1 MRPFF
6 YNFVHQKCKDMTA
19 AAARPPLTNLQ
30 MLDFLKSQKPFL
42 TSTYRVSK
50 LGLFGSYA
58 KGTQTTSSDVD
69 IILEFEEGTENL
81 LEKRLSLEAFFQ
93 SKLGL
98 KVDIA
103 RERFLRRSVRDK
115 ILSHAIFV

>member
-1 MRPFF
+1 MIA
-6 YNFVHQKCKDMTA
+6 VVAH
-19 AAARPPLTNLQ
+19 PPLTQ
-30 MLDFLKSQKPFL
+30 MQILDFLKSQKPFL
-42 TSTYRVSK
+42 TSTYQVSK

-58 KGTQTTSSDVD
+58 KGTQTVDSDVD
-69 IILEFEEGTENL
+69 IILEFEGGTENL

-103 RERFLRRSVRDK
+103 RERFLRRSIRDK

>member
-1 MRPFF
+1 
-6 YNFVHQKCKDMTA
+6 MTA
-19 AAARPPLTNLQ
+19 AAVHPPLTNLQ

-42 TSTYRVSK
+42 TSTYQVSK

-58 KGTQTTSSDVD
+58 KGTQTVTSDVD

-93 SKLGL
+93 AKLGL

-103 RERFLRRSVRDK
+103 RERFLRRSIRDK

>member
-1 MRPFF
+1 MHTQTQ
-6 YNFVHQKCKDMTA
+6 V
-19 AAARPPLTNLQ
+19 
-30 MLDFLKSQKPFL
+30 LDFLKSQKPFL
-42 TSTYRVSK
+42 STAYQVVK

-58 KGTQTTSSDVD
+58 KGTQTAGSDVD
-69 IILEFEEGTENL
+69 ILVEFEENTPNL
-81 LEKRLSLEAFFQ
+81 LEKRLALEDFFQ

-103 RERFLRRSVRDK
+103 RERFLRQSIRDK